1 MAYHRDPRPGRAL
14 GSALAGCIL
23 ITLLGLGVAG
33 CDTPPRDTSST
44 PPPPREPIAA
54 SDDVYPPPSTV
65 HDTRPKRTTP

>member
-1 MAYHRDPRPGRAL
+1 DGFDLAIRSEVGKDERLVARP
-14 GSALAGCIL
+14 
-23 ITLLGLGVAG
+23 LLGLAG

>member
-1 MAYHRDPRPGRAL
+1 MAYHRDPRPGNAL

-23 ITLLGLGVAG
+23 ITLIGLAG

-65 HDTRPKRTTP
+65 HDTRPKRATP